1 MSENEYTISQVSKI
15 TGVSTS
21 AINYYVRLNI
31 IEPPKKTAK
40 TRSSFSNLH
49 IEKIN
54 EIKKLQNNG
63 FPLKLIK
70 KKLNSIST
78 ELKEFFSVEEIIEIS
93 EVSKLSHIHI

>member
-1 MSENEYTISQVSKI
+1 MSENEYTISQVSNI

-49 IEKIN
+49 IEKIIF
-54 EIKKLQNNG
+54 EVVIYKELDCMTHG
-63 FPLKLIK
+63 IS
-70 KKLNSIST
+70 NSET
-78 ELKEFFSVEEIIEIS
+78 L
-93 EVSKLSHIHI
+93 

>member
-1 MSENEYTISQVSKI
+1 MSENEYTISQVSNI

-49 IEKIN
+49 IEKSMRSKNYKIM
-54 EIKKLQNNG
+54 
-63 FPLKLIK
+63 
-70 KKLNSIST
+70 
-78 ELKEFFSVEEIIEIS
+78 
-93 EVSKLSHIHI
+93 VSL